1 MSRLKAVKPEKVEPK
16 KPKIVIF
23 GDQGVGKS
31 YFSLQFPNVY
41 YIDAEGG
48 AWREQYL
55 DLLSFSGGEY
65 FGKENGASDFQ
76 EVIEQVKA
84 LSIEKHPFKTVVI
97 DSMSTL
103 FNDAVVKEMERLGE
117 KDGFGAS
124 KKPAIRLTKILLN
137 WLDKLDMNV
146 ILICREKAKWAGD
159 KQVGVTYD
167 GWDQLGYELD
177 LCINIVLQ
185 GASRK
190 GVVTKSRIKSF
201 ALHER
206 FDWDF
211 NIFAEKY
218 GKEIISQEVKPT
230 VFATEE
236 QLKELSHYLEVINI
250 PQETI
255 DKWLEQAKV
264 DKVEEMP
271 THFVAKILDAIKAKL
286 K

>member
-1 MSRLKAVKPEKVEPK
+1 MSRLKAVKPDKVEPK

-55 DLLSFSGGEY
+55 DLLSSSGGEY
-65 FGKENGASDFQ
+65 FGKENGASDFL

-84 LSIEKHPFKTVVI
+84 LSIEKHTFKTVVI
-97 DSMSTL
+97 DSVSTL
-103 FNDAVVKEMERLGE
+103 FNDIIVKEMERLGE
-117 KDGFGAS
+117 KDAFGAS

-159 KQVGVTYD
+159 KQIGVTYD

-185 GASRK
+185 GGSRK

-201 ALHER
+201 ALNER
-206 FDWDF
+206 FDWNFDVF
-211 NIFAEKY
+211 SEKY
-218 GKEIISQEVKPT
+218 GKDIISQEVKPT
-230 VFATEE
+230 IFATEE
-236 QLKELSHYLEVINI
+236 QLAELSKYIEIINVS
-250 PQETI
+250 QETI
-255 DKWLEQAKV
+255 NKWLEQAKV
-264 DKVEEMP
+264 DVIEEIP
-271 THFVAKILDAIKAKL
+271 ARSIAKIIDAIKAKL